1 MNKTLWHLLNKQ
13 KVEIPIIQRD
23 YAQGRKGKEHLREK
37 FLGKLI
43 EALKKDEELSLD
55 FVYGSIED
63 GSMQP
68 LDGQQ
73 RLTTLWL
80 LHWYIAVKNE
90 VLKEN
95 ASTLMNF
102 TYKTRIE
109 SSDFCKSLCS
119 KFDAKDFNLKGQHI
133 EEYIKDQTW
142 YLSKYDQDPTIQ
154 GMIRMLNGT
163 NGNTINDGIEKA
175 LIDCEPEDF
184 VIYWKELT
192 TQSLITFE
200 YKDLKD
206 EDMPLSDDLYVKMNA
221 RGKQLTSFENFKA
234 ELLDYEVPN
243 AKQEGKEEAVNV
255 QLYDN
260 KLIDINTASLIDN
273 KWTDVFWNYA
283 VDSKVFAVDEIYFEF
298 LKRYF
303 LNVFIANSGLAEED
317 IENSD
322 TYKALYNEEEGAK
335 PFEDLSPYKPVLNAE
350 TLKGLTKFFDNWKT
364 SCLKNSSKI
373 LYPNW
378 GDDSFKFIPEYTDKG
393 KSITSITKKQRCV
406 FYAICIYFEKNKYE
420 ETSFAN
426 WMRIIWNIAEN
437 SNGMTGCIRLFKEL
451 GEYSND
457 ILKKLGPNN
466 IKLKS
471 SFASE
476 QIAEERFKAKLIL
489 GRHGNEWKSA
499 ILEAESNSF
508 FRGNIACLLRKDTN
522 AFINDIVLFKEKFT
536 NASKYFE
543 EGGIKEEYRIP
554 LTKTLLKLC
563 TKWGQIQEQ
572 EIFDSSENKW
582 KTKILND
589 KDQTYAKEIN
599 TILTTRDIYSLKFI
613 DLDKEDAS
621 TTDFR
626 NEVKKN
632 LAQTE
637 ITDDETDGSQ
647 IIYINSKWRIV
658 EDNDLIRFYPKN
670 GREAYLFD
678 WNNGNS
684 AFRRNE
690 LLSNPD
696 IIVSNSKFG
705 GIYWGYDVV
714 FTYKDHNFRWD
725 RYNKIAL
732 CDNNNEPLECKDK
745 EDNSH
750 YEINMWSNGK
760 STQTMNDFLK
770 SLSELIDKYNLE
782 CK

>member
-1 MNKTLWHLLNKQ
+1 MNKTLWQLLNKQ

-23 YAQGRKGKEHLREK
+23 YAQGRKGKEHLRER

-43 EALKKDEELSLD
+43 ETLKKDEELSLD

-163 NGNTINDGIEKA
+163 NTNTINDGIEKA
-175 LIDCEPEDF
+175 LIDCEYEDF

-243 AKQEGKEEAVNV
+243 AKQEGKGEAVNV

-273 KWTDVFWNYA
+273 EWTDVFWNYA

-303 LNVFIANSGLAEED
+303 LNVFIANSGLSEED

-322 TYKALYNEEEGAK
+322 TYKALYNEEEAK

-364 SCLKNSSKI
+364 SRLKNSSKI

-393 KSITSITKKQRCV
+393 KSTTSITKKQRCV

-451 GEYSND
+451 SEYSND
-457 ILKKLGPNN
+457 ILSMLSSDK
-466 IKLKS
+466 IKIKS
-471 SFASE
+471 DFASA
-476 QIAEERFKAKLIL
+476 QISEERFKSKLIL
-489 GRHGNEWKSA
+489 LGSSKEWKSV
-499 ILEAESNSF
+499 IIKAEGNPF
-508 FRGNIACLLRKDTN
+508 FRGNITCLLRKDTCDFIDNIDLFNRKYEN
-522 AFINDIVLFKEKFT
+522 AN
-536 NASKYFE
+536 KYFE
-543 EGGIKEEYRIP
+543 KGGIKEKYRIS
-554 LTKTLLKLC
+554 LTKALLKLC
-563 TKWGQIQEQ
+563 TRWDQINGQF
-572 EIFDSSENKW
+572 IFDSSEEW
-582 KTKILND
+582 LSILNND
-589 KDQTYAKEIN
+589 EYPTYYKETN
-599 TILTTRDIYSLKFI
+599 TILTTEELSSLRYQA
-613 DLDKEDAS
+613 LDKSDTC
-621 TTDFR
+621 TTDYR
-626 NEVKKN
+626 DNIKKK
-632 LAQTE
+632 LALTE
-637 ITDDETDGSQ
+637 ITDDETDGTQ
-647 IIYINSKWRIV
+647 IISRGSLWRIV
-658 EDNDLIRFYPKN
+658 EDDYLIKFYPKN
-670 GREAYLFD
+670 GRDAYLFD
-678 WNNGNS
+678 WKDDKSG
-684 AFRRNE
+684 FRRNE
-690 LLSNPD
+690 LLSNPS
-696 IIVSNSKFG
+696 INVVNSIFAEV
-705 GIYWGYDVV
+705 YWGYLVK
-714 FTYKDHNFRWD
+714 FTYNGHYYTWD
-725 RYNKIAL
+725 KNNVISL
-732 CDNNNEPLECKDK
+732 CDEEYNPLK
-745 EDNSH
+745 
-750 YEINMWSNGK
+750 
-760 STQTMNDFLK
+760 
-770 SLSELIDKYNLE
+770 KYNSSYELDMSD
-782 CK
+782 KGLLSVKGFLGDLTKLANLYGKRHM